1 MRKFTQFIRSE
12 KETRLDVH
20 CFNLKGR
27 EGKEL
32 YGILKNMEFTFCY
45 VEPDS
50 ILAFVTGEYFPRI
63 KEIMKRLEKCYGF
76 TWPEDQAIIGVS
88 DDEMN
93 RDFFSKSNRKK
104 KKEVKKMERYCL
116 YCGETGN
123 NIGQNPCRCSP
134 IGSHRIVI
142 KGEKK
147 YRFRKIENASH
158 TLLSSSDDV
167 PEGYE
172 LIETFTY

>member
-76 TWPEDQAIIGVS
+76 TWPKDPAIVGVS
-88 DDEMN
+88 DKEIN
-93 RDFFSKSNRKK
+93 RDFLKK
-104 KKEVKKMERYCL
+104 FKR
-116 YCGETGN
+116 
-123 NIGQNPCRCSP
+123 R
-134 IGSHRIVI
+134 
-142 KGEKK
+142 EKK
-147 YRFRKIENASH
+147 IKTVSKEKFEAYVKVQKSGITNMFNIANVIEAADKIFDVELTREDCIYIMENYKKLMEA
-158 TLLSSSDDV
+158 
-167 PEGYE
+167 
-172 LIETFTY
+172 FKK